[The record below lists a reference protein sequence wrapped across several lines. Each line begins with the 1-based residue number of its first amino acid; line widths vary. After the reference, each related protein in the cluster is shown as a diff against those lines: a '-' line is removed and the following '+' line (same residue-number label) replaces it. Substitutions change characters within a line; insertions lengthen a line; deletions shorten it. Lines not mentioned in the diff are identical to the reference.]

1 MTGQQPFFTLLDI
14 LESEKTVDPERFFQL
29 MKALPGVTNL
39 AYIDL
44 AITGAGITVHRV
56 HHTFGADWERH
67 YRRCGFNRI
76 DPILKLG
83 LNGIRPVDWSLA
95 RKRHPTSEPLFEAL
109 AGRGFP
115 TEGIAYPLVGRF
127 RRSAMLSINIDVPPA
142 RWQAYRRAHG
152 SDFQHLASL
161 FHAGMMEAE
170 IDEMNHNFE
179 LVALTY
185 RETEVLAWS
194 AAGKSYWEISR
205 ILGIGERTVRHF
217 MSRARQK
224 LNVVSN
230 TQAVAQAVWRNLI
243 PPF

>member
-1 MTGQQPFFTLLDI
+1 MSGQQPFVNLLDI
-14 LESEKTVDPERFFQL
+14 LESEKSVDSERFFHL
-29 MKALPGVTNL
+29 LKTIPGVANL
-39 AYIDL
+39 LYIDL
-44 AITGAGITVHRV
+44 AITGAGITVHRL
-56 HHTFGADWERH
+56 HHTFGPDWERF

-76 DPILKLG
+76 DPVLKLG
-83 LNGIRPVDWSLA
+83 LDGIRPVDWSLA
-95 RKRHPTSEPLFEAL
+95 RKRNPASEPLFAAL
-109 AGRGFP
+109 AEHGFP
-115 TEGIAYPLVGRF
+115 VEGIAYPLVGRF
-127 RRSAMLSINIDVPPA
+127 RRSAMLSINIDVPA
-142 RWQAYRRAHG
+142 AHWQAYRRAHG

-161 FHAGMMEAE
+161 FHAGLIEAE
-170 IDEMNHNFE
+170 IDERDHTFE
-179 LVALTY
+179 LVSLTY

-194 AAGKSYWEISR
+194 AAGKSYWEISQ

>member
-1 MTGQQPFFTLLDI
+1 MTGQQPFFDLLDI
-14 LESEKTVDPERFFQL
+14 LEDEKAVDPERFFRL
-29 MKALPGVTNL
+29 MREMPGVANL
-39 AYIDL
+39 VYIDL
-44 AITGAGITVHRV
+44 AVTGAGITVHRL
-56 HHTFGADWERH
+56 HHTFGQEWERY

-76 DPILKLG
+76 DPVLKLG

-95 RKRHPTSEPLFEAL
+95 RKRCPSSEPLFAAL
-109 AGRGFP
+109 AERGFP
-115 TEGIAYPLVGRF
+115 VEGIAYPLVGRF
-127 RRSAMLSINIDVPPA
+127 RRSAMLSVNIDVPAAQWP
-142 RWQAYRRAHG
+142 AYRRMHTR
-152 SDFQHLASL
+152 DFQHLASL
-161 FHAGMMEAE
+161 FHAGLMEAE
-170 IDEMNHNFE
+170 IDEMQHNFE

-205 ILGIGERTVRHF
+205 ILGISERTVRHF